1 MHRKIEPFSCSL
13 LCCAFV
19 ALFSCV
25 IAQQPQEAKPTA
37 SAIPIQDTAALKAN
51 EGKEV
56 TVSGVVSRVGKSKSG
71 AIVFINF
78 EGVKPGGFSAVVK
91 SDSLPEIERAAGSN
105 LDAALPGRR
114 ITLTGKISFY
124 NEAPQIEIKTAGQLT
139 VSR

>member
-1 MHRKIEPFSCSL
+1 MLS
-13 LCCAFV
+13 
-19 ALFSCV
+19 
-25 IAQQPQEAKPTA
+25 
-37 SAIPIQDTAALKAN
+37 IQDTAALKAH
-51 EGKEV
+51 EGRDV

-105 LDAALPGRR
+105 LDAALPGRK
-114 ITLTGKISFY
+114 ITLTGKISLY
-124 NEAPQIEIKTAGQLT
+124 KEAPQIEIKTAAQLA